1 MYYTSWSTCSH
12 QPWSENNWENHSPNS
27 STNLQIGKSLSPID
41 KCRLSHWPINV
52 AKSYFGRHM
61 PHVWK
66 KQCMPEKQT
75 PSQQEKEPFWNCHGQ
90 SPHAQQSNSKLLFT
104 NVHNHTQQT
113 HSSRKVN
120 ISFSLQWHIFK
131 AQNLLP
137 HTASTTASIQLWVK
151 YMGEL

>member
-27 STNLQIGKSLSPID
+27 STNLQIGKSSSPIN
-41 KCRLSHWPINV
+41 KRRLSHWPINV

-113 HSSRKVN
+113 HKQYTAHGKWTYLLACSDI
-120 ISFSLQWHIFK
+120 ISKPKTCYLILRAPQLQY
-131 AQNLLP
+131 NC
-137 HTASTTASIQLWVK
+137 
-151 YMGEL
+151 E